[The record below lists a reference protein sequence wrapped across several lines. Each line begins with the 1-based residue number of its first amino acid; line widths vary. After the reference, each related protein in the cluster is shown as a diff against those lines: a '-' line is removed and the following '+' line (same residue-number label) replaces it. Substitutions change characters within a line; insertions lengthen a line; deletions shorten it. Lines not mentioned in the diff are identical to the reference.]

1 MNKDEVKSLFERH
14 TKKNYKKSGTF
25 LYRFPS
31 ENETVLTIVA
41 GKLEALKTAVFGESV
56 VLRNISLGSS
66 AETYIIDLV
75 VFAKRYDLI
84 EKSVTVDKVLWK
96 YCEAIGKVEAF
107 CYHGKTIEFVAPWGE
122 KMLCE
127 DGDYI
132 ARPLGGSPEDIY
144 RIEKQT
150 FNQTYTEIVT

>member
-14 TKKNYKKSGTF
+14 TKKNYKKSGIF

-31 ENETVLTIVA
+31 ENETV
-41 GKLEALKTAVFGESV
+41 
-56 VLRNISLGSS
+56 
-66 AETYIIDLV
+66 D
-75 VFAKRYDLI
+75 
-84 EKSVTVDKVLWK
+84 
-96 YCEAIGKVEAF
+96 KVEAF

-144 RIEKQT
+144 RIEKQI